1 MTLIR
6 QISYVRIC
14 LIFCIMYKLLLGGKK
29 METILIK
36 YHNDKLIKPENIEGK
51 SDWIDLRAAEDVVLK
66 KGEFKI
72 ISLGVSMKLPDGYE
86 AHLSPRS
93 STFKKWGI
101 IQVNSVGVID
111 NSYSGDDDI
120 WGLPVYATRD
130 TEIHLN
136 DRICQFRIMKK
147 QDVLDFKE
155 TDHLSDNSRGGFGST
170 GVQ

>member
-1 MTLIR
+1 
-6 QISYVRIC
+6 
-14 LIFCIMYKLLLGGKK
+14 

-147 QDVLDFKE
+147 QDVLEFKE